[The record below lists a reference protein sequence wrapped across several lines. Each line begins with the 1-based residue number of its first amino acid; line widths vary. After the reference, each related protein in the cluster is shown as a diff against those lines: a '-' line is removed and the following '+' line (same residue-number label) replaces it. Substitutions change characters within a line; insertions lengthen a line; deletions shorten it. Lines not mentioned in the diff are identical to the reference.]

1 MTSTACVYIVDDDD
15 AVRASLQLV
24 LASDDLPVTP
34 CRGGLDFLNRC
45 GDDPA
50 GCAIMDLHMPG
61 MNGLEVQQE
70 LLRRGITLPIIFL
83 TGHGDV
89 QSTVQAMR
97 AGAIDFLEKPYS
109 SEILLTRIHEAL
121 ECDEKWRAARARFED
136 FEARLAE
143 LTPREAEILEFVSR
157 GTASKVI
164 AVDLDISERTVELH
178 RARMMKKLG
187 FRTLGEL
194 MNDFAEYRQ
203 YMANKQSG
211 TTAEE
216 PDPQV

>member
-1 MTSTACVYIVDDDD
+1 MTPRVCVYIVDDDD

-24 LASDDLPVTP
+24 LASDDLPVTA
-34 CRGGLDFLNRC
+34 CRSGLDFLQHC

-50 GCAIMDLHMPG
+50 GCAILDLHMPG
-61 MNGLEVQQE
+61 MNGLEVHQE
-70 LLRRGITLPIIFL
+70 LMRRHINLPVIFM

-89 QSTVQAMR
+89 QTTVQAMR

-109 SEILLTRIHEAL
+109 SEIVLARVHEAL
-121 ECDEKWRAARARFED
+121 KCDEKWRKERARFD
-136 FEARLAE
+136 DIQARLTE
-143 LTPREAEILEFVSR
+143 LTPREAQILEFVSR

-164 AVDLDISERTVELH
+164 AAELDISERTVELH

-203 YMANKQSG
+203 YMAAKQAGAS
-211 TTAEE
+211 ANQVA
-216 PDPQV
+216 PQA